1 MLLQII
7 PRERWGAVH
16 EDGFGVAPLP
26 AEEMWLHHSVALM
39 PDIQWIDANGDGVD
53 DSEVAAMR
61 QLEEIGED
69 RFGRG
74 ISYTHGVVPSGRI
87 YEGHGV
93 DRQGAHTAG
102 RNSRARAIVWLGN
115 FDVHKPTRA
124 MIRSTAWLLQ
134 EYVRRGWLRVARLNG
149 GHQQAPD
156 AQTACPGR
164 HAMAAIPEI
173 NRLAAGPPIRLEDDD
188 VELTD
193 RLPAVKL
200 SDGRSYTLTVGD
212 VLHGL
217 AQLIPGNG
225 KANGPLTSHPHGQ
238 YVSRIL
244 AIPGLDAK
252 LTALQAAVAADRD
265 LDPAELARLTAA
277 ALLPLVEDIAREVAG
292 ADNTDLVDQLL
303 AELGSTLTGK
313 KA

>member
-1 MLLQII
+1 VLLEII
-7 PRERWGAVH
+7 PREEWGAVH
-16 EDGFGVAPLP
+16 DDGFGDAPLP
-26 AEEMWLHHSVALM
+26 AEEMWLHHSAALM
-39 PDIQWIDANGDGVD
+39 PDVEWVDRDRDGVD
-53 DSEVAAMR
+53 DSEAAAMR
-61 QLEEIGED
+61 QLEAIGED

-74 ISYTHGVVPSGRI
+74 ISYTHGVVPAGRI

-93 DRQGAHTAG
+93 GRQGAHTKG
-102 RNSRARAIVWLGN
+102 RNSRARAICWLGN
-115 FDVHKPTRA
+115 FDVHKPTAA
-124 MIRSTAWLLQ
+124 MIRATAWLLQ
-134 EYVRRGWLRVARLNG
+134 EYVRRGWLLRPRLNG
-149 GHQQAPD
+149 GHQQAPG
-156 AQTACPGR
+156 AATACPGR
-164 HAMAAIPEI
+164 YAMAAIPEI
-173 NRLAAGPPIRLEDDD
+173 NRLAAGPPITLEDDD
-188 VELTD
+188 VNLND

-200 SDGRSYTLTVGD
+200 SDGRTYTLTVGD

-225 KANGPLTSHPHGQ
+225 KASAPLTSHPHGQ
-238 YVSRIL
+238 YVTRIL

-252 LTALQAAVAADRD
+252 LTAVQAAVVADRD

-313 KA
+313 RA